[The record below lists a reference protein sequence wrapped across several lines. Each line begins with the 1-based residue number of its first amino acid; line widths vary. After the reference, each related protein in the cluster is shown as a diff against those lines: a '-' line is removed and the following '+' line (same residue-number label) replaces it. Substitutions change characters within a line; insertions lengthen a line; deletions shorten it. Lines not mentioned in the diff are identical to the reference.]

1 MQVGQG
7 RGRGAPQELQQ
18 QFQGEMLAACSK
30 VGAGKAGRRIKM
42 TTDHQH
48 YVFSS
53 YILKRMRGRSSNIL
67 QLQHFTDYSTVKRGS
82 SREMQRQQTAPT
94 AEGTEELGCV
104 HRRTIQRTLGISAKA
119 CLPATG
125 SAAGT
130 PCTKP
135 PSRAHELTFTDRQ
148 H

>member
-1 MQVGQG
+1 
-7 RGRGAPQELQQ
+7 
-18 QFQGEMLAACSK
+18 MLAACSK

-82 SREMQRQQTAPT
+82 SREVQRQQTAPT
-94 AEGTEELGCV
+94 AEGTEELGCASQDPSKGLSASQ
-104 HRRTIQRTLGISAKA
+104 RRPVCLQPAQRQARLAQNPQAELAS
-119 CLPATG
+119 
-125 SAAGT
+125 S
-130 PCTKP
+130 
-135 PSRAHELTFTDRQ
+135 PSQIVNTDVEGQ
-148 H
+148 ASNVPQANE